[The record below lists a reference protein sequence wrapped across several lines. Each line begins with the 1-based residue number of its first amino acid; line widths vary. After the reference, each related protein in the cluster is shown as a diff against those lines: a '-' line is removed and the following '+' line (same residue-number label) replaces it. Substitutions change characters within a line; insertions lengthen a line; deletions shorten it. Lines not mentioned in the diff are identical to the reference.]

1 MDTNEEAR
9 EQSFPAKTRQ
19 ALGTINGVATEAN
32 SVWFSDRIMVTMS
45 QEGRLSQWVHVPI
58 LPSPADMV
66 DMNLSASSRGMLPST
81 HLTATTLLG
90 GGGDERETLGQFY
103 AAQIARLISLR
114 DSEDRRT
121 LVLGLGLL
129 KVDTAREAFFD
140 TMDLIKE
147 VL

>member
-1 MDTNEEAR
+1 
-9 EQSFPAKTRQ
+9 
-19 ALGTINGVATEAN
+19 
-32 SVWFSDRIMVTMS
+32 
-45 QEGRLSQWVHVPI
+45 
-58 LPSPADMV
+58 MV
-66 DMNLSASSRGMLPST
+66 DMNLSSSSRGMLPST

-114 DSEDRRT
+114 DPEDRRT